1 MAQVPDYNK
10 IDVDKDSIT
19 VIRAKLEA
27 ISKDLRKR
35 AEASTEEREDIANLL
50 KKPLGEWP

>member
-10 IDVDKDSIT
+10 IDVEKDSIT